1 MPLRNVMTSFKGP
14 LLLVAAMALFALLD
28 ANSKLLAGRF
38 GADQVLLIR
47 YATLL
52 ALLCMLRLLYRGAG
66 GPIGTARPWL
76 HLLRALCM
84 AGSAYGFFLAFR
96 EIPLAEG
103 YLVYFT
109 APFFTL
115 LLAALVLGERN
126 GAAVWFWS
134 AVGFLGVMV
143 AMLPAVT
150 LPEIAVTVPWR
161 AYAWAF
167 LGTMT
172 YAGFLTLS
180 RLLRAEQNAA
190 RLIIWSS
197 GPLFLA
203 IFPFAIAEWVT
214 PDAFD
219 WVALI
224 ANGLFAG
231 GATLALAT
239 AFSIDRAARLA
250 PLEFSA
256 LVFALILDAAIWQIW
271 PNGWTLAGAAIV
283 VFACLMSERASRST

>member
-1 MPLRNVMTSFKGP
+1 MSVRDFMTSFKGP
-14 LLLVAAMALFALLD
+14 LLLVGAMALFALLD
-28 ANSKLLAGRF
+28 ANSKLLAGRY
-38 GADQVLLIR
+38 GADQVLVIR
-47 YATLL
+47 YGTLL
-52 ALLCMLRLLYRGAG
+52 LFLGLLRLLRPGAG
-66 GPIGTARPWL
+66 GPIATARPGL

-126 GAAVWFWS
+126 GRAVWLWS
-134 AVGFLGVMV
+134 AVGFLGVII
-143 AMLPAVT
+143 AMAPA
-150 LPEIAVTVPWR
+150 LSAVGPWR

-172 YAGFLTLS
+172 YAGFLTIS
-180 RLLRAEQNAA
+180 RLLRAEQGAA
-190 RLIIWSS
+190 RLIFWSS

-203 IFPFAIAEWVT
+203 ILPFAVAEWVR
-214 PDAFD
+214 PDALD
-219 WVALI
+219 WLALM

-231 GATLALAT
+231 GATLALAL

-250 PLEFSA
+250 PLEFTA
-256 LVFALILDAAIWQIW
+256 LVFALILDAAIWQLW
-271 PNGWTLAGAAIV
+271 PNGWTLAGAVIV
-283 VFACLMSERASRST
+283 VFACLMSERAARADHG

>member
-1 MPLRNVMTSFKGP
+1 MTNYKGP
-14 LLLVAAMALFALLD
+14 LLLVGAMALFALLD
-28 ANSKLLAGRF
+28 ANSKLLAGRY
-38 GADQVLLIR
+38 GADQVLIIR
-47 YATLL
+47 YGTLL
-52 ALLCMLRLLYRGAG
+52 VLLGSLRLLRRGAG
-66 GPIGTARPWL
+66 GPIATPRPGL

-96 EIPLAEG
+96 DIPLAEG

-126 GAAVWFWS
+126 GRAVWFWS

-143 AMLPAVT
+143 AMLPALT
-150 LPEIAVTVPWR
+150 ASASSAPVPWH

-172 YAGFLTLS
+172 YAGFLTIS
-180 RLLRAEQNAA
+180 RILRAEQNAA
-190 RLIIWSS
+190 RLIFWSS

-203 IFPFAIAEWVT
+203 ILPFAIADWVT
-214 PDAFD
+214 PNAYD

-231 GATLALAT
+231 GATLALAI

-250 PLEFSA
+250 PLEFTA
-256 LVFALILDAAIWQIW
+256 LVFALMLDAAIWQLW
-271 PNGWTLAGAAIV
+271 PGAWTLAGATIV
-283 VFACLMSERASRST
+283 VLACLMSERAARREGG

>member
-1 MPLRNVMTSFKGP
+1 MVG
-14 LLLVAAMALFALLD
+14 AMALFALLD
-28 ANSKLLAGRF
+28 ANSKLLAGRY
-38 GADQVLLIR
+38 GADQVLVIR
-47 YATLL
+47 YGTLL
-52 ALLCMLRLLYRGAG
+52 ALLGLLRLLRPGSG
-66 GPIGTARPWL
+66 GPIATARPGL

-115 LLAALVLGERN
+115 LLAALVLGEKN
-126 GAAVWFWS
+126 GRAVWFWS
-134 AVGFLGVMV
+134 TMGFLGVIV
-143 AMLPAVT
+143 AM
-150 LPEIAVTVPWR
+150 VPGLSAAGPWG

-172 YAGFLTLS
+172 YAGFLTIS
-180 RLLRAEQNAA
+180 RRLRAEQGAA
-190 RLIIWSS
+190 RLIFWSS

-203 IFPFAIAEWVT
+203 ILPFAIGTWVM
-214 PDAFD
+214 PDAYD
-219 WVALI
+219 WLALI

-231 GATLALAT
+231 GATLALAL

-256 LVFALILDAAIWQIW
+256 LVFALLLDAAIWQLW
-271 PNGWTLAGAAIV
+271 PGGWTLAGAAIV
-283 VFACLMSERASRST
+283 VFACLMSERASRTR

>member
-1 MPLRNVMTSFKGP
+1 MTSYKGP

-28 ANSKLLAGRF
+28 ANSKLLAGRY
-38 GADQVLLIR
+38 GADQVLIIR
-47 YATLL
+47 YGTLL
-52 ALLCMLRLLYRGAG
+52 VLLGVLRLLRHGAG
-66 GPIGTARPWL
+66 GPITTPRPGL

-96 EIPLAEG
+96 DIPLAEG

-115 LLAALVLGERN
+115 LLAALVLGEKN
-126 GAAVWFWS
+126 GRAVWFWS

-143 AMLPAVT
+143 AMLPALTASASSVS
-150 LPEIAVTVPWR
+150 VPWH
-161 AYAWAF
+161 AYGWALF
-167 LGTMT
+167 GTLT
-172 YAGFLTLS
+172 YAGFLTIS

-190 RLIIWSS
+190 RLIFWSS

-203 IFPFAIAEWVT
+203 ILPFAIADWVT
-214 PDAFD
+214 PNTHD

-231 GATLALAT
+231 GATLALAV

-250 PLEFSA
+250 PLEFTA
-256 LVFALILDAAIWQIW
+256 LVFALLLDAAIWQLW
-271 PNGWTLAGAAIV
+271 PGAWTLAGAAIV
-283 VFACLMSERASRST
+283 VLACLMSERAARREEG

>member
-1 MPLRNVMTSFKGP
+1 MTRFKGP

-28 ANSKLLAGRF
+28 ANSKLLAGRY
-38 GADQVLLIR
+38 GADQVLVIR
-47 YATLL
+47 YGTLL
-52 ALLCMLRLLYRGAG
+52 ALLGALRLMWRGAG
-66 GPIGTARPWL
+66 GPIRTAQPGL
-76 HLLRALCM
+76 HLLRALFM

-96 EIPLAEG
+96 DIPLAEG

-126 GAAVWFWS
+126 GGAVWFWS
-134 AVGFLGVMV
+134 AIGFLGVMV
-143 AMLPAVT
+143 AMYPALT
-150 LPEIAVTVPWR
+150 SSGAAAGIPWH

-180 RLLRAEQNAA
+180 RKLRTEQNPA
-190 RLIIWSS
+190 RLIFWSS

-203 IFPFAIAEWVT
+203 ILPFAIGNWVA
-214 PDAFD
+214 PNALD
-219 WVALI
+219 WIALI

-231 GATLALAT
+231 GATLALAV

-250 PLEFSA
+250 PLEFTA
-256 LVFALILDAAIWQIW
+256 LVFALMLDAAIWQLW
-271 PNGWTLAGAAIV
+271 PGGWTLAGAAIV
-283 VFACLMSERASRST
+283 VFACLMSERAARADQD

>member
-1 MPLRNVMTSFKGP
+1 MTSFKGP

-28 ANSKLLAGRF
+28 ANSKLLAGRY

-47 YATLL
+47 YG
-52 ALLCMLRLLYRGAG
+52 ALLVLLGILRLVWRGAG
-66 GPIGTARPWL
+66 GPIGTPRPWL

-96 EIPLAEG
+96 DIPLAEG

-115 LLAALVLGERN
+115 LLAAMVLRERN
-126 GAAVWFWS
+126 GRAVWLWS

-143 AMLPAVT
+143 AMFPSLAPSRHA
-150 LPEIAVTVPWR
+150 AAVPWH

-172 YAGFLTLS
+172 YAGFLTIS
-180 RLLRAEQNAA
+180 RMLRAEQNAA
-190 RLIIWSS
+190 RLIFWSS

-203 IFPFAIAEWVT
+203 ILPFAIAEWIR
-214 PDAFD
+214 PDAYD
-219 WVALI
+219 WLALI

-231 GATLALAT
+231 GATLALAI

-250 PLEFSA
+250 PLEFIA
-256 LVFALILDAAIWQIW
+256 LVFALILDAAIWQLW
-271 PNGWTLAGAAIV
+271 PGAWTLAGGAIV
-283 VFACLMSERASRST
+283 VFACLMSERAARNTQG

>member
-1 MPLRNVMTSFKGP
+1 MTRFKGP
-14 LLLVAAMALFALLD
+14 LLLVVAMALFALLD
-28 ANSKLLAGRF
+28 ANSKLLAGRY
-38 GADQVLLIR
+38 GADQVLIIR
-47 YATLL
+47 YGTLL
-52 ALLCMLRLLYRGAG
+52 LLLGVMRLVWRGAG
-66 GPIGTARPWL
+66 GPIHTAHPWL

-96 EIPLAEG
+96 DIPLAEG

-115 LLAALVLGERN
+115 LLAAFVLGERN
-126 GAAVWFWS
+126 GVAVWFWS

-143 AMLPAVT
+143 AMFPALAMT
-150 LPEIAVTVPWR
+150 ETAAEIPWH
-161 AYAWAF
+161 AYGWAF

-180 RLLRAEQNAA
+180 RMLRAEQNAA
-190 RLIIWSS
+190 RLIFWSS

-203 IFPFAIAEWVT
+203 ILPFAVAEWVA
-214 PDAFD
+214 PNALD
-219 WVALI
+219 WMALI

-231 GATLALAT
+231 GATLALAI

-250 PLEFSA
+250 PLEFTA
-256 LVFALILDAAIWQIW
+256 LVFALILDAAIWQLW
-271 PNGWTLAGAAIV
+271 PGGWTLAGAAIV
-283 VFACLMSERASRST
+283 VFACLMSERAARTDQH

>member
-1 MPLRNVMTSFKGP
+1 MTSYKGP
-14 LLLVAAMALFALLD
+14 LLLVGAMALFALLD
-28 ANSKLLAGRF
+28 ANSKLLAGRY

-47 YATLL
+47 YGTLL
-52 ALLCMLRLLYRGAG
+52 VLLAGLRLLWRGAG
-66 GPIGTARPWL
+66 GPVATPRPGL

-96 EIPLAEG
+96 DIPLAEG

-115 LLAALVLGERN
+115 LLATLVLGERN
-126 GAAVWFWS
+126 GRAVWFWS
-134 AVGFLGVMV
+134 AIGFLGVLV
-143 AMLPAVT
+143 AMFPA
-150 LPEIAVTVPWR
+150 LAASASSMPVPWH

-172 YAGFLTLS
+172 YAGFLTIS
-180 RLLRAEQNAA
+180 RILRTEQNAA
-190 RLIIWSS
+190 RLIFWSS

-203 IFPFAIAEWVT
+203 ILPFAIAEWVT
-214 PDAFD
+214 PDAYD

-231 GATLALAT
+231 GATLALAI

-250 PLEFSA
+250 PLEFTA
-256 LVFALILDAAIWQIW
+256 LVFALILDAAIWQLW
-271 PNGWTLAGAAIV
+271 PAAWTLAGAAIV
-283 VFACLMSERASRST
+283 VFACLMSERAARHDHH

>member
-1 MPLRNVMTSFKGP
+1 MTRFKGP

-28 ANSKLLAGRF
+28 ANSKLLAGRY
-38 GADQVLLIR
+38 GADQVLVIR
-47 YATLL
+47 YGTLL
-52 ALLCMLRLLYRGAG
+52 ALLGILRLFWRDAG
-66 GPIGTARPWL
+66 GPIRTAHTGL

-96 EIPLAEG
+96 DIPLAEG

-143 AMLPAVT
+143 AMYPALASSGTSVEFP
-150 LPEIAVTVPWR
+150 LH

-167 LGTMT
+167 LGTVT
-172 YAGFLTLS
+172 YAGFLTIS
-180 RLLRAEQNAA
+180 RKLRAERNAA
-190 RLIIWSS
+190 RLIFWSS

-203 IFPFAIAEWVT
+203 ILPFAIAEWVT
-214 PDAFD
+214 PNALD
-219 WVALI
+219 WLALI

-231 GATLALAT
+231 GATLALAI

-250 PLEFSA
+250 PLEFTA
-256 LVFALILDAAIWQIW
+256 LVFALLLDAAIWQLW
-271 PNGWTLAGAAIV
+271 PGGWTLAGATIV
-283 VFACLMSERASRST
+283 VFACLMSERAARADQP

>member
-1 MPLRNVMTSFKGP
+1 MTSFKGP
-14 LLLVAAMALFALLD
+14 LLLVGAMALFALLD
-28 ANSKLLAGRF
+28 ANSKLLAGRY

-47 YATLL
+47 YGTLL
-52 ALLCMLRLLYRGAG
+52 GLLGLLRLLRPGAG
-66 GPIGTARPWL
+66 GPIATPRPAL

-115 LLAALVLGERN
+115 LLAALVLGESN
-126 GAAVWFWS
+126 GRAVWFWS
-134 AVGFLGVMV
+134 AVGFLGVIV
-143 AMLPAVT
+143 AMAPT
-150 LPEIAVTVPWR
+150 LSAAGPWR

-172 YAGFLTLS
+172 YAGFLTIS
-180 RLLRAEQNAA
+180 RLLRAEQGAA
-190 RLIIWSS
+190 RLIFWSS

-203 IFPFAIAEWVT
+203 ILPFAMAEWVA
-214 PDAFD
+214 PGAYD
-219 WVALI
+219 WLALI

-231 GATLALAT
+231 GATLALAL

-250 PLEFSA
+250 PLEFIA
-256 LVFALILDAAIWQIW
+256 LVFALLLDAAIWLVL
-271 PNGWTLAGAAIV
+271 PSGWTLAGAAIV
-283 VFACLMSERASRST
+283 VFACLMSERASRHDQK

>member
-1 MPLRNVMTSFKGP
+1 MTSFKGP
-14 LLLVAAMALFALLD
+14 LLLVGAMVLFALLD
-28 ANSKLLAGRF
+28 ANSKLLAGRY

-47 YATLL
+47 YGTLL
-52 ALLCMLRLLYRGAG
+52 ALLWILRLLRPGAG
-66 GPIGTARPWL
+66 GPISTKHPML

-96 EIPLAEG
+96 EIPLADG

-115 LLAALVLGERN
+115 LLAALVLQEKN
-126 GAAVWFWS
+126 GRAVWLWS
-134 AVGFLGVMV
+134 AVGFLGVAV
-143 AMLPAVT
+143 AMAPKLSAT
-150 LPEIAVTVPWR
+150 GPWG

-167 LGTMT
+167 LGTLT
-172 YAGFLTLS
+172 YAGFLTIS
-180 RLLRAEQNAA
+180 RLLRAEQGAA
-190 RLIIWSS
+190 RLIFWSS

-203 IFPFAIAEWVT
+203 IIPFAWAEWVQ
-214 PDAFD
+214 PDAWD
-219 WVALI
+219 WFGLI

-231 GATLALAT
+231 GATLALAL

-256 LVFALILDAAIWQIW
+256 LVFALILDAAIWQLW
-271 PNGWTLAGAAIV
+271 PGGWTLAGAVIV
-283 VFACLMSERASRST
+283 VFACLMSEKAARQTGS

>member
-1 MPLRNVMTSFKGP
+1 MTSFKGP

-28 ANSKLLAGRF
+28 ANSKLLAGRY

-47 YATLL
+47 YGTLL
-52 ALLCMLRLLYRGAG
+52 VLLGFLRLVRPGAG
-66 GPIGTARPWL
+66 GSITTRRPAL

-84 AGSAYGFFLAFR
+84 SGSAYGFFLAFR

-115 LLAALVLGERN
+115 LLAALVLRETN
-126 GAAVWFWS
+126 GRAVWFWS
-134 AVGFLGVMV
+134 AIGFLGVAV
-143 AMLPAVT
+143 AMAPKLSAT
-150 LPEIAVTVPWR
+150 GPWG

-172 YAGFLTLS
+172 YAGFLTIS
-180 RLLRAEQNAA
+180 RLLREEQGAA
-190 RLIIWSS
+190 RLIFWSS

-203 IFPFAIAEWVT
+203 ILPFALQEWVA
-214 PDAFD
+214 PNAWD
-219 WVALI
+219 WFGLI

-231 GATLALAT
+231 GATLALAL

-250 PLEFSA
+250 PLEFTA
-256 LVFALILDAAIWQIW
+256 LVFALILDAAIWQLW
-271 PNGWTLAGAAIV
+271 PGGWTLAGAAIV
-283 VFACLMSERASRST
+283 VFACLMSERASRRDIG

>member
-1 MPLRNVMTSFKGP
+1 MTSFKGP

-28 ANSKLLAGRF
+28 ANSKLLAGRY
-38 GADQVLLIR
+38 GADQVLVIR
-47 YATLL
+47 YGTLL
-52 ALLCMLRLLYRGAG
+52 ALLALLRLLSPGAG
-66 GPIGTARPWL
+66 GPIATAKPAL

-96 EIPLAEG
+96 DIPLAEG

-115 LLAALVLGERN
+115 LLAALVLGEKN
-126 GAAVWFWS
+126 GRAVWFWS
-134 AVGFLGVMV
+134 AMGFIGVIV
-143 AMLPAVT
+143 AMAPA
-150 LPEIAVTVPWR
+150 LSAAGPWR

-180 RLLRAEQNAA
+180 RVLRAEQGAA
-190 RLIIWSS
+190 RLVFWSS

-203 IFPFAIAEWVT
+203 ILPFAVSEWVA
-214 PDAFD
+214 PDAYD
-219 WVALI
+219 WLALV

-231 GATLALAT
+231 GATLALAL

-250 PLEFSA
+250 PLEFTA
-256 LVFALILDAAIWQIW
+256 LVFALILDAAIWQLW
-271 PNGWTLAGAAIV
+271 PGGWTLAGAAIV
-283 VFACLMSERASRST
+283 VLACLMSERAARSDQG

>member
-1 MPLRNVMTSFKGP
+1 MTSFKGP
-14 LLLVAAMALFALLD
+14 LLLVGAMALFALLD
-28 ANSKLLAGRF
+28 ANSKLLAGRY
-38 GADQVLLIR
+38 GADQVLLLR
-47 YATLL
+47 YGTLLTLL
-52 ALLCMLRLLYRGAG
+52 ALLRLLRPGTG
-66 GPIGTARPWL
+66 GPISTARPGL

-126 GAAVWFWS
+126 GRAVWFWS
-134 AVGFLGVMV
+134 AMGFLGVIV
-143 AMLPAVT
+143 AMAPGLSA
-150 LPEIAVTVPWR
+150 AGPWG

-172 YAGFLTLS
+172 YAGFLTIS
-180 RLLRAEQNAA
+180 RLLRAEQGAA
-190 RLIIWSS
+190 RLIFWSS

-203 IFPFAIAEWVT
+203 ILPFAMANWVM
-214 PDAFD
+214 PDAYD
-219 WVALI
+219 WLALI
-224 ANGLFAG
+224 LNGLFAG
-231 GATLALAT
+231 GATLALAL

-250 PLEFSA
+250 PLEFSS
-256 LVFALILDAAIWQIW
+256 LVFALLLDAAIWHLW
-271 PNGWTLAGAAIV
+271 PGGWTLAGAAIV
-283 VFACLMSERASRST
+283 GLACLMSERATRTR

>member
-1 MPLRNVMTSFKGP
+1 MTSFKGP
-14 LLLVAAMALFALLD
+14 LLLVGAMALFALLD
-28 ANSKLLAGRF
+28 ANSKLLAGRY
-38 GADQVLLIR
+38 GADQVLVIR
-47 YATLL
+47 YGTLL
-52 ALLCMLRLLYRGAG
+52 LLLAVLRLWRPGAG
-66 GPIGTARPWL
+66 GPIATARPGL
-76 HLLRALCM
+76 HLLRTLCM

-126 GAAVWFWS
+126 GRAVWLWS
-134 AVGFLGVMV
+134 AVGFLGVV
-143 AMLPAVT
+143 IAMAPT
-150 LPEIAVTVPWR
+150 LSAAGPWR

-172 YAGFLTLS
+172 YAGFLTIS
-180 RLLRAEQNAA
+180 RLLRAEQGGA
-190 RLIIWSS
+190 RLIFWSS

-203 IFPFAIAEWVT
+203 ILPLAMAEWVR
-214 PDAFD
+214 PDALD
-219 WVALI
+219 WLALI

-231 GATLALAT
+231 GATLALAL

-250 PLEFSA
+250 PLEFTA
-256 LVFALILDAAIWQIW
+256 LVFALILDAAIWQLW

-283 VFACLMSERASRST
+283 VLACLMSERAARADQG

>member
-1 MPLRNVMTSFKGP
+1 MTSFKGP
-14 LLLVAAMALFALLD
+14 LLLVGAMALFALLD
-28 ANSKLLAGRF
+28 ANSKLLAGRY
-38 GADQVLLIR
+38 GADQVLIMR
-47 YATLL
+47 YGTLL
-52 ALLCMLRLLYRGAG
+52 TLLGLLRLLRPGAG
-66 GPIGTARPWL
+66 GPIATARPAL

-115 LLAALVLGERN
+115 LLAALVLRERN
-126 GAAVWFWS
+126 GRAVWLWS
-134 AVGFLGVMV
+134 AVGFLGVII
-143 AMLPAVT
+143 AMAPA
-150 LPEIAVTVPWR
+150 LSAAGPWR

-172 YAGFLTLS
+172 YAGFLTTS
-180 RLLRAEQNAA
+180 RLLRAEHGAA
-190 RLIIWSS
+190 RLIFWSS

-203 IFPFAIAEWVT
+203 ILPFAVSEWVA
-214 PDAFD
+214 PDLHD

-231 GATLALAT
+231 GATLALAM

-250 PLEFSA
+250 PLEFIA
-256 LVFALILDAAIWQIW
+256 LVFALILDAAIWQLW
-271 PNGWTLAGAAIV
+271 PGGWTLAGAVIV
-283 VFACLMSERASRST
+283 VFACLMSERAARSDQG